1 MILFDN
7 LFLTIIIILVLCGA
21 AYLVVNGL
29 VAWLVEEIMHLFG
42 RSTGTDK
49 EIKKPKDD
57 DPVS

>member
-29 VAWLVEEIMHLFG
+29 VAWLVEEIMHLFA

-49 EIKKPKDD
+49 EIKKLKDD